1 MKIINLAPVE
11 MTVNSSNTDLIYRKV
26 TGIDETRN
34 VSIRFH
40 GSLTSIPKD
49 GSIYQI
55 THILI
60 SPFNYRRILKT
71 TAHATVELCDNE
83 KVTINVSG
91 EDILTSFEATVS
103 ETKIVA
109 RYTKNFYRKHVCA
122 YLVNRQ

>member
-1 MKIINLAPVE
+1 MKIVNLAPVE

-26 TGIDETRN
+26 TAIDETRN

-60 SPFNYRRILKT
+60 SPFNYKRILKT
-71 TAHATVELCDNE
+71 TAPTTVELSDNE

-91 EDILTSFEATVS
+91 EDISSFEDDS
-103 ETKIVA
+103 
-109 RYTKNFYRKHVCA
+109 
-122 YLVNRQ
+122 Q